1 MVTVTHI
8 CFTGGGTGG
17 HLYPALHVAEVLKTR
32 HPEWPL
38 WYIGGEKGIER
49 SVMASKE
56 GFTTLYLPVEG
67 MPRSKKF
74 SELYPW
80 LKLLLGATWQAGKFL
95 WHHKIQVVFA
105 TGGYVTAPVLLA
117 AMLLGIPYVL
127 LEPDAQIG
135 LVNKLMAPFAHTVCV
150 AFERTRD
157 VLAQKTKAM
166 VQLTG
171 NPLRMQTGA
180 IKREEALVWAG
191 QFPGRAAWQD
201 TPDKPTL
208 LVMGGSQGAR
218 AINNVLVL
226 TLEKLLQAGVR
237 VIHVTGQ
244 KLYQETV
251 SRYPDALRYHESYW
265 VMPYSQDLP
274 YLMAMADV
282 AVSRA
287 GSMSLSELAMAG
299 LPAILIPF
307 PQSAGQHQQHN
318 AESLAKVGAALCV
331 LEETLSP
338 ERFYEVVSEVVLDED
353 KQDSMKRCMYAQA
366 KPDATSRILHILE
379 TVASV

>member
-1 MVTVTHI
+1 MVTVVNV

-17 HLYPALHVAEVLKTR
+17 HLYPALNVADTLKQR
-32 HPEWPL
+32 HPHWLL
-38 WYIGGEKGIER
+38 WYIGGEKGLEKG
-49 SVMASKE
+49 VMASRDD
-56 GFTTLYLPVEG
+56 FTTMFLPMEG
-67 MPRSKKF
+67 MPRSKQWKD
-74 SELYPW
+74 LWPW
-80 LKLLLGATWQAGKFL
+80 LKRLIFSTWQAGKFL
-95 WHHKIQVVFA
+95 WHHKIHVIFA

-117 AMLLGIPYVL
+117 GTLLGIPFIL

-171 NPLRMQTGA
+171 NPLKSQTGM
-180 IKREEALVWAG
+180 IKREDALAWAK
-191 QFPGRAAWQD
+191 QFPGRGAWYE
-201 TPDKPTL
+201 TPEKPTL

-218 AINNVLVL
+218 AINTVMVLC
-226 TLEKLLQAGVR
+226 LERFLQKGMR

-251 SRYPDALRYHESYW
+251 SRYPDALRYHTDYW

-299 LPAILIPF
+299 LPAVLIPF
-307 PQSAGQHQQHN
+307 PESAGQHQQHN

-331 LEETLSP
+331 LESEMTP
-338 ERFYEVVSEVVLDED
+338 ELFEEKVSSILLDPD
-353 KQDSMKRCMYAQA
+353 VQDSMHRCMQAQA
-366 KPDATSRILHILE
+366 KPDATSRIIHLLE